1 MKDLNEGIYPSDI
14 KKMSVHEME
23 LLCAHI
29 REKLIAPVSE
39 TGGHLATN
47 LGVVELTMAM
57 HYVFDAPEDKI
68 VWDVGHQSYIHKMLT
83 GRAAEFSTLRQLDGL
98 SGTLHLET
106 WTPETTDIIWDRAEE
121 QSETEEDKDEGGKE
135 S

>member
-29 REKLIAPVSE
+29 REKLISSVSE
-39 TGGHLATN
+39 TGGHLASN
-47 LGVVELTMAM
+47 LGVVELTVAM

-98 SGTLHLET
+98 SGF
-106 WTPETTDIIWDRAEE
+106 PKRN
-121 QSETEEDKDEGGKE
+121 
-135 S
+135 